1 MAPETL
7 VARLTPPA
15 LLAGPLTMLCWA
27 GSIIVVRDVAG
38 IVPPAALSFFRC
50 VLALAILY
58 PLCHRSLRAQW
69 PIMRAHWK
77 FIGLLG
83 ALLFIGGN
91 GMLFVGLQFTTAI
104 NGALINSAEPVVII
118 ACAWLMFR
126 DRLTAV
132 QWAGVAVSMAGVLY
146 LIARGTPASLL
157 SLSLNIGDLFILVSV
172 VAWAFYA
179 VLLRRVPRDISPL
192 NLVFGIL
199 AAGAVSVCPFWLV
212 EHIFIVPT
220 PLVWETAWSVGFN
233 AIFSSILGVLW
244 WNHTVEQLG
253 PGRAG
258 VFLHLIPIFTVLLAM
273 GLLGEILYWFHVAG
287 IGLIATGI
295 YLTTMLKTGKVGL
308 LLRRRRK
315 AR

>member
-1 MAPETL
+1 MTPETL

-15 LLAGPLTMLCWA
+15 ILAGPLTMLCWA

-50 VLALAILY
+50 LLALVILY
-58 PLCHRSLRAQW
+58 PLCHRSLRDQW
-69 PIMRAHWK
+69 PLMRAHWR
-77 FIGLLG
+77 FIFLLG
-83 ALLFIGGN
+83 AMLFIGGN

-132 QWAGVAVSMAGVLY
+132 QWAGVALSMAGVLY
-146 LIARGTPASLL
+146 LIARGTPATLL
-157 SLSLNIGDLFILVSV
+157 SLSLNVGDLFLLVSI

-179 VLLRRVPRDISPL
+179 VLLRRVPRELSPL

-199 AAGAVSVCPFWLV
+199 AAGAVSVCPFWLL
-212 EHIFIVPT
+212 EHIYIAPT
-220 PLVWETAWSVGFN
+220 PVVWETAWSVAFN
-233 AIFSSILGVLW
+233 AIFSSILAVFW
-244 WNHTVEQLG
+244 WNHTIEQLG

-258 VFLHLIPIFTVLLAM
+258 VFLHLIPIFTVILAM

-287 IGLIATGI
+287 IGLIAAGI
-295 YLTTMLKTGKVGL
+295 YLTTMLKTGEAWP
-308 LLRRRRK
+308 LRRRRK
-315 AR
+315 VR